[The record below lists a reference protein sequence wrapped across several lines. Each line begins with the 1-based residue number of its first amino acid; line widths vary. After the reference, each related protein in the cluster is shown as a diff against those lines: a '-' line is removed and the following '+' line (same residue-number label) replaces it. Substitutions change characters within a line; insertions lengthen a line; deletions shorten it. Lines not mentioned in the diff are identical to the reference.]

1 MLLTISMIVIIA
13 SLLGSA
19 WKAIVVPKKT
29 SSRVISALMNTLAVS
44 VIGLAMPWNSG
55 LHFFWS
61 YGLVAACVLYA
72 GAVAWRAA
80 ESKLKSAI

>member
-1 MLLTISMIVIIA
+1 MILTISMIVIIA
-13 SLLGSA
+13 SLFRVRMESNRC
-19 WKAIVVPKKT
+19 PQKT
-29 SSRVISALMNTLAVS
+29 SSRVISVLMNTLTVA
-44 VIGLAMPWNSG
+44 VIGLTMPWNSG

>member
-55 LHFFWS
+55 LHFFWW
-61 YGLVAACVLYA
+61 YGLVDACALYA
-72 GAVAWRAA
+72 GAVAWQAGA
-80 ESKLKSAI
+80 TKTHKA

>member
-1 MLLTISMIVIIA
+1 
-13 SLLGSA
+13 
-19 WKAIVVPKKT
+19 
-29 SSRVISALMNTLAVS
+29 MNTLTVA